1 MLSFRGYISNSRF
14 RQEPLKKSC
23 DCLIGVGG
31 LERNANSACW
41 ALRAYEQSSKHS
53 KLVTSTL
60 TKPGGVTGA
69 LRASGHVQPLD
80 GESSVE
86 PRTAHT
92 DRCTDN
98 SYNS

>member
-14 RQEPLKKSC
+14 RQEPLKKKSC

-69 LRASGHVQPLD
+69 LRASCAGVFSYQKFM
-80 GESSVE
+80 GENVW
-86 PRTAHT
+86 
-92 DRCTDN
+92 N
-98 SYNS
+98 